1 MGSPSRKRSWRA
13 GATSNKNSR
22 ARPSAA
28 IPIAALVGLFALVI
42 WLCLPK
48 PQTQVDFLI
57 IGQSGSIDDDV
68 LNLPI
73 NRDLKELTE
82 VFERVADASPDFHF
96 HPVAG
101 ADDLETLTSS
111 DDLHPN
117 GILIAFVTG
126 HQVAMNGASGES
138 ELGIRFSNSPN
149 QMPFHELIDQ
159 LATLKTERIVLLMDL
174 AHQFPDLRNASET
187 NFAVELIQPVLDS
200 AQERFPDF
208 KLTLLTSTSPGQIS
222 LPTVVEDQAQP
233 NQTDCPQFGGT
244 LFAYQVAEAFR
255 TGKVESVSELVDFVT
270 EEVAKSARS
279 SGAQQTVEVFQVSS
293 DDPTSDSQ
301 DLLTHSYEYPSDES
315 EGTEEESDSTEQKP
329 APIAEGASAEESEPS
344 FVERLSSLEQEL
356 RNLII
361 FDRSK
366 SLTVGTWRTADQLIR
381 DAQYILRHNTD
392 ANPEYKEV
400 VARKIDQLNR
410 LVQQVSPSQ
419 AEQNKSPFPGWVPIL
434 NLQEPEPS
442 STFQT
447 VLEQVIDEGQGDGR
461 NQQLFEQFDD
471 DNARTALVSS
481 LLNYCDSLEA
491 LETARTPEELQE
503 LVNLQAKLRS
513 FFSRFGGK
521 TGWRAR
527 EWPHQFLFLDEVL
540 KNSQENWTPEQFAAI
555 LDVLKMRT
563 QLLQASIGFVPEDGK
578 PLHQSIHSS
587 IEPQLSQALR
597 SLTAAERWLILG
609 RENFPVVATLT
620 QREVERTRRML
631 TEIDN
636 QLQTQLSKRL
646 GEAKQR
652 SEMLTLSLL
661 LAANYDEML
670 SESGSVSPLARLSN
684 FDGFTEDI
692 LTQATG
698 SRVSREDAQEFLDL
712 LDGVDRQRV
721 RSSVRSEV
729 ARRLPRINACL
740 PFELRVRD
748 QYSTTTSARPVISSF
763 AAIRI
768 LGELGLAPES
778 VSKLKQ
784 TWKEFVDAIADAAPS
799 SQLLTI
805 EARLFEGIRNGF
817 SEIEDNQLWSFEGA
831 SPSLVQKIVDDDLR
845 RHVRLAPTLY
855 GVVYRDNFPNSRISE
870 QPFQWSVSDQI
881 VIGDDKIARIQ
892 VDAAPESRVLVY
904 SNELSLNVPGV
915 EVVAS
920 EPWNELSNREE
931 EVTLRADPN
940 QFDGEASPIVALV
953 SPEGIVYGLQ
963 AVSTRAGFTPSGWKL
978 RISANG
984 VQLNY
989 VDLSDSRKLVD
1000 FPPNTGKE
1008 PLVVQLELEKP
1019 GNSFDENV
1027 NVMMFSLDESL
1038 KPQTALWTQQLAL
1051 QFPSG
1056 ENRVAVPLVLPV
1068 EGEAPVPESEIDLT
1082 RGFAVEV
1089 RPQRSSSNDSDESVW
1104 LSIVPRFIDPVDVR
1118 DGESGG
1124 YVEIGEPS
1132 YDRRLHRLQIPI
1144 RRKRD
1149 IAPNLFP
1156 PKAIPVQLDLSTG
1169 LRSYLLKEPPA
1180 LPTVPEEGYTLVA
1193 DFGPEVEQ
1201 FIETTDEQ
1209 DLEFGLNIA
1218 GLNHLVRWRVSRS
1231 GGLVQLGSLNNR
1243 PEIRTALSFQTPEG
1257 SQTRMEVVDGTNV
1270 IVLSG
1275 ANGEKQS
1282 VLFVL
1287 EPSIWYQPFTAD
1299 TLLPSERKVNY
1310 SIRLVPEGQN
1320 SLPLRSFSL
1329 TDRFARTV
1337 TAAPGPESTWLVKT
1351 TSANVELIT
1360 PVLNDFGLGEGL
1372 YEFQSTLTPVNGDA
1386 PIASTTSR
1394 LIVDATGPEITW
1406 DNAPEEF
1413 DVQQGVRGVLRVSDP
1428 QTGIETVTIQT
1439 SPEVSVPARLRPR
1452 GNSSGNEQLA
1462 EFVIPTSLLPE
1473 IPPSTRIQR
1482 KPLKLKIIA
1491 TNRVGT
1497 SSTLDQQVTLVQR
1510 SMKAKEPD
1518 NSPKFRDLTIAISSN
1533 SFFDVTLTGPDGA
1546 PIGTKAKQKKSVT
1559 FRKLKEGTYQITWTN
1574 NLSSSKNPG
1583 GQKEVDVKVPGP
1595 DLPPQTVT
1603 IP

>member
-1 MGSPSRKRSWRA
+1 M
-13 GATSNKNSR
+13 
-22 ARPSAA
+22 
-28 IPIAALVGLFALVI
+28 IALVI

-48 PQTQVDFLI
+48 PQTQVDLLI

-73 NRDLKELTE
+73 NLDLKELTD
-82 VFERVADASPDFHF
+82 VFERVAEASPDFHF
-96 HPVAG
+96 HPVVT
-101 ADDLETLTSS
+101 ADDLQKLESS
-111 DDLHPN
+111 EELHPN

-126 HQVAMNGASGES
+126 HQVAMNGASGEA

-149 QMPFHELIDQ
+149 KIPFQELIDQ
-159 LATLKTERIVLLMDL
+159 LASLKTERIVLLMDL
-174 AHQFPDLRNASET
+174 SHQFPDLRIASET
-187 NFAVELIQPVLDS
+187 NFAVELIQATLDS
-200 AQERFPDF
+200 AQERFPDLE
-208 KLTLLTSTSPGQIS
+208 LTLLTSTAPGQIS
-222 LPTVVEDQAQP
+222 QPTVVEDG
-233 NQTDCPQFGGT
+233 NSSKQTDCPQFGGT
-244 LFAYQVAEAFR
+244 LFASQVAEAFR
-255 TGKVESVSELVDFVT
+255 NGKLETVSELVDFVT
-270 EEVAKSARS
+270 EEVSKAARS
-279 SGAQQTVEVFQVSS
+279 SGVQQTVEVFQVSS
-293 DDPTSDSQ
+293 QETTSDPQ
-301 DLLTHSYEYPSDES
+301 ELLTHSYVYPSDES
-315 EGTEEESDSTEQKP
+315 ETTEDETDSTEKKP
-329 APIAEGASAEESEPS
+329 EPNDQDALAEGSDPS
-344 FVERLSSLEQEL
+344 FVERLATLEQEL
-356 RNLII
+356 RDLII
-361 FDRSK
+361 LDRSK
-366 SLTVGTWRTADQLIR
+366 SLTVGNWRTADQLIR
-381 DAQYILRHNTD
+381 DAQYVLRHNTNL
-392 ANPEYKEV
+392 NPEYEEL

-410 LVQQVSPSQ
+410 LIQQVSPSQ
-419 AEQNKSPFPGWVPIL
+419 ADQSSSLFSGWIPIL
-434 NLQEPEPS
+434 NLEAPES
-442 STFQT
+442 SSSFQT
-447 VLEQVIDEGQGDGR
+447 VMEQVIDEGQGDGR
-461 NQQLFEQFDD
+461 DQKLFEQFEDLS
-471 DNARTALVSS
+471 ARTALVSS
-481 LLNYCDSLEA
+481 LLNYFESLRA
-491 LETARTPEELQE
+491 LGTAKTPEELQE
-503 LVNLQAKLRS
+503 LVNLQTKLQS

-521 TGWRAR
+521 TGWRSR

-540 KNSQENWTPEQFAAI
+540 KNAQESWTPEQFATI
-555 LDVLKMRT
+555 VDVLMMRT
-563 QLLQASIGFVPEDGK
+563 RLLQTSIGFVPESSK
-578 PLHQSIHSS
+578 AIHQSIHAD
-587 IEPQLSQALR
+587 IAPDLSQALR

-609 RENFPVVATLT
+609 GNNYPVVATLV
-620 QREVERTRRML
+620 QRDVEQTRRLM
-631 TEIDN
+631 TQIDR
-636 QLQTQLSKRL
+636 QLQTELAKRS

-661 LAANYDEML
+661 LAKNYDEML
-670 SESGSVSPLARLSN
+670 SESGSVTPLAKLSN
-684 FDGFTEDI
+684 FDGFSEDN

-721 RSSVRSEV
+721 RSSIRSEV
-729 ARRLPRINACL
+729 ERRLPRINACW

-748 QYSTTTSARPVISSF
+748 QYSTTTSARPVMSSF

-768 LGELGLAPES
+768 LDELGLAPEDTL
-778 VSKLKQ
+778 KLKQ
-784 TWKEFVDAIADAAPS
+784 DWKEFVDAIANDAS
-799 SQLLTI
+799 SQQLLAI
-805 EARLFEGIRNGF
+805 EAKLLDGINSGF
-817 SEIEDNQLWSFEGA
+817 TEVEDNQLWSFEDA
-831 SPSLVQKIVDDDLR
+831 DDSLVQELVDEDLR
-845 RHVRLAPTLY
+845 RHVQFAPTMY
-855 GVVYRDNFPNSRISE
+855 GVVYRDNFPNSRIADE
-870 QPFQWSVSDQI
+870 PFQWSVSDQVI
-881 VIGDDKIARIQ
+881 IGDDQIARIH
-892 VDAAPESRVLVY
+892 VDAPQDSRVLVY
-904 SNELSLNVPGV
+904 SDELKLNVPGV
-915 EVVAS
+915 EVVTS
-920 EPWNELSNREE
+920 EPWNELTNAEE
-931 EVTLRADPN
+931 EVTLRANPN
-940 QFDGEASPIVALV
+940 QFDGEASPIVALI

-963 AVSTRAGFTPSGWKL
+963 TVSTRAGFTPSGWKL

-984 VQLNY
+984 VPLNY

-1008 PLVVQLELEKP
+1008 PLVVRLELEKP
-1019 GNSFDENV
+1019 ENSFDETV
-1027 NVMMFSLDESL
+1027 NVMLYSLDESL
-1038 KPQTALWTQQLAL
+1038 KPQSALWNQQLSL

-1056 ENRVAVPLVLPV
+1056 ENRVAVPLVLPA
-1068 EGEAPVPESEIDLT
+1068 EGESPAPETVTETNLT

-1089 RPQRSSSNDSDESVW
+1089 RPQQSSSNKSDESVW

-1156 PKAIPVQLDLSTG
+1156 PKAIPVQLNLSTG

-1218 GLNHLVRWRVSRS
+1218 GLNHLVQWRVSRS

-1257 SQTRMEVVDGTNV
+1257 SQTRLEVVDGTNV

-1282 VLFVL
+1282 VQFVL

-1310 SIRLVPEGQN
+1310 NIRLVPEGQN
-1320 SLPLRSFSL
+1320 SLPLRNFAL

-1337 TAAPGPESTWLVKT
+1337 IAAPGPESTWLVKT
-1351 TSANVELIT
+1351 TSANVELVT

-1372 YEFQSTLTPVNGDA
+1372 YEFQSTLTPVNGDV

-1394 LIVDATGPEITW
+1394 LIVDATGPEIRW

-1413 DVQQGVRGVLRVSDP
+1413 DVQKGIRGVLRVSDP
-1428 QTGIETVTIQT
+1428 QTGIETVTIQAT
-1439 SPEVSVPARLRPR
+1439 PEVSVPARLRPR
-1452 GNSSGNEQLA
+1452 GNSSNAEQLA
-1462 EFVIPTSLLPE
+1462 EFVIPSSLLPE

-1497 SSTLDQQVTLVQR
+1497 SSTLEQPVTLVQR

-1518 NSPKFRDLTIAISSN
+1518 NSPKFRDLTITISSN
-1533 SFFDVTLTGPDGA
+1533 SFFDVTLTGPNGA

-1559 FRKLKEGTYQITWTN
+1559 FPKLEEGTYQVTWTN
-1574 NLSSSKNPG
+1574 LYSG
-1583 GQKEVDVKVPGP
+1583 GSGGPKEVDLKVPGP